1 MHANSDS
8 TPDVSQDTNAIPTD
22 PPSHLGVHGSHHQ
35 RRRRSIDRRAPN
47 LEPLGDDPYDDCFSG
62 GVRLDNVLAASAPSP
77 VGSLD
82 GRICWSSFLGMAYL
96 FGDYRARARDDC
108 ERSDWCVRDCDPLR
122 DAHSVASA
130 RAWLLRRMTMRIFS
144 VSLRTWSVTLVTAA
158 ACAGPSGDAHKPD
171 SPARDSSAP
180 TVYSSLFLNPES
192 GDLNGTEIS
201 VRRLGNVW
209 LATYQESE
217 FGTRCDT
224 LAMSGNGTRFK
235 VSVPPD
241 SANESGPG
249 TDSRGRR
256 VEIISST
263 EIEGIVA
270 RDTLRAAF
278 FRRYPDGRAEHD
290 TVALPR
296 VDKAYSPKCA
306 GASQ

>member
-1 MHANSDS
+1 
-8 TPDVSQDTNAIPTD
+8 
-22 PPSHLGVHGSHHQ
+22 
-35 RRRRSIDRRAPN
+35 
-47 LEPLGDDPYDDCFSG
+47 
-62 GVRLDNVLAASAPSP
+62 
-77 VGSLD
+77 
-82 GRICWSSFLGMAYL
+82 
-96 FGDYRARARDDC
+96 
-108 ERSDWCVRDCDPLR
+108 
-122 DAHSVASA
+122 
-130 RAWLLRRMTMRIFS
+130 MTMRIFS

-201 VRRLGNVW
+201 VRRLRNVW